1 MYVDFYPKFFLI
13 LYTSLENSTIGI
25 AILIGFD
32 LGNRARFPVFANAIS
47 GIKKQLKQDGRHKTN
62 HYEEIPSDT
71 LEVIVKIRLKSIHF

>member
-1 MYVDFYPKFFLI
+1 MYP
-13 LYTSLENSTIGI
+13 SLENSTTGI
-25 AILIGFD
+25 AVLTGFD

-71 LEVIVKIRLKSIHF
+71 LEVIVKIMLGAINYDVSVGGGGG

>member
-1 MYVDFYPKFFLI
+1 MTNVFSI
-13 LYTSLENSTIGI
+13 LLATTGI
-25 AILIGFD
+25 AILTGFD

-71 LEVIVKIRLKSIHF
+71 LEVIVKLKLGPSINYVVSGVWP

>member
-1 MYVDFYPKFFLI
+1 MYP
-13 LYTSLENSTIGI
+13 SLENSTTGI
-25 AILIGFD
+25 AILTGFD

-71 LEVIVKIRLKSIHF
+71 LEVIVKLKLGPSINYSP